1 MPGSR
6 LLSAQLSAVEQH
18 ESAVP
23 DKAAVHEMR
32 VAIRRLRAALR
43 VLGLKELDPQ
53 VKRLQ
58 DALGKVRDLQLQVD
72 WLRGRDAALCNAR
85 AASLRGAEQ
94 GLGRELSRW
103 RSEALPA
110 LLQAAGDSAASTHK
124 VWKILRKRLA
134 MLEERL
140 ERARRSL
147 SPQALHRARISVKQV
162 RYLLDAAKKS
172 LPKKT
177 LSLESDLK
185 TLQTTLGELHDL
197 DVRIE
202 LLKRKPT
209 LLRDQRELRKR
220 LGEIASAQLDRW
232 RDQHLVERA
241 GNALR

>member
-53 VKRLQ
+53 VMRLQ

-124 VWKILRKRLA
+124 VWK
-134 MLEERL
+134 
-140 ERARRSL
+140 
-147 SPQALHRARISVKQV
+147 
-162 RYLLDAAKKS
+162 
-172 LPKKT
+172 
-177 LSLESDLK
+177 

-202 LLKRKPT
+202 LLKRKPA